1 MHIQRNAFNAI
12 PGGDLAELNDRE
24 LASILA
30 ANIIARDVRFIS
42 EVDST
47 NIYATDLALQGS
59 SDGTV
64 VLADC
69 QLKGKGRLSRV
80 WQSPPGKNLYTSII
94 LRPAIAP
101 LFAPQLTLTAGVAVA
116 ESLSLYCPGTVTLKW
131 PNDVQIKNKK
141 VCGILTEMRHTGSVL
156 DFVIVGIGININIKN
171 SELDES
177 FRNKSTSLFDEVGTY
192 VSRTEVAARLYETL
206 DRWYATYLRDGFTP
220 VRDAW
225 LTYSGIVDKII
236 QVNNRNETVIGTV
249 IGLDDYG
256 ALLIFDEQE
265 NKKKILAGDVIIIG
279 DK

>member
-131 PNDVQIKNKK
+131 PNDIQIKNKK